1 MSLEPITIRRM
12 RFEFPAE
19 LDPVF
24 IEGEPEESYVN
35 VSMSLLLP
43 YLEPYLIRTM
53 TAAKAKVTDP
63 VLREQLEGFIG
74 QEGQHYREHA
84 KFNEALRAKGFTS
97 VAPLEQALEED
108 YRRFAKTR
116 SLRFNLA
123 YAEGFEA
130 MTTAMALVFV
140 GLDRSKW
147 DPRALDLFSWH
158 LMEELEHRTV
168 AFDVYH
174 HVAGGYFYRVGVGLY
189 AQAHL
194 MRFLIRATLAMVADS
209 SERLEQLGGKRAH
222 KQRWN
227 ALNLRVLPRLLP
239 KVLRTYLPW
248 YHPRRIEMPPVV
260 RQWRE
265 RFSRE
270 ATSTRGCP

>member
-1 MSLEPITIRRM
+1 MEPITIRRM
-12 RFEFPAE
+12 RFELPE
-19 LDPVF
+19 GLGPVF

-35 VSMSLLLP
+35 VAMSLLLP

-53 TAAKAKVTDP
+53 SAARAQVKDP
-63 VLREQLEGFIG
+63 VLAEQLEKFIG

-84 KFNEALRAKGFTS
+84 RFNEAIRARGFPS
-97 VAPLEQALEED
+97 VAPLERALEED

-140 GLDRSKW
+140 DLDKSRW
-147 DPRALDLFSWH
+147 DPRALDLFTWH
-158 LMEELEHRTV
+158 LTEELEHRTV

-174 HVAGGYFYRVGVGLY
+174 HVAGGYLYRLGVGLF

-194 MRFLIRATLAMVADS
+194 LRFLIRATLAMVADS
-209 SERLEQLGGKRAH
+209 GELLERMGGAPAH
-222 KQRWN
+222 QRRWR
-227 ALNLRVLPRLLP
+227 ALNRRVLPKLLP

-248 YHPRRIEMPPVV
+248 YDPARLEMPAPV
-260 RQWRE
+260 RAWAE
-265 RFSRE
+265 RFTRE
-270 ATSTRGCP
+270 AAATA